1 MFKEYFGHDYNAR
14 HDFKIMALRTKMG
27 FEGYGLF
34 WMLVEELY
42 CNGNSLPLDGIE
54 VLAHCNKVGAAKLRR
69 VVMEFGLF
77 EVDEAAGTFCSR
89 RIGEALNSR
98 NGKAEERKASAS
110 SAAAARWGARKADAG
125 AEQRGSDAG
134 RMDDATHDGCEADA
148 GRIADTVRD
157 GCGTDAERMDGAM
170 RDGCGTHAGRIADTM
185 RNDANKRKEEKRKEK
200 RKITTSSTTAAAETP
215 GGEKPAPTKA
225 ASPPAPPQGA
235 TDEDIGAEL
244 RGLLGDAGVQ
254 YQVTQKSGFS
264 DISAVEGY
272 IAEFAGQLALEGKG
286 DEHGMRL
293 ALHFAYWLA
302 KKRERQLRTNGQTG
316 NHGNQIIGGNNGDGA
331 VADPAALLGWQ
342 YPAAALGVRPT
353 DAEIRE
359 EIRHRNVLQGAYNLL
374 MGSSPGS

>member
-14 HDFKIMALRTKMG
+14 HDFKIMSLRAKMG

-77 EVDEAAGTFCSR
+77 EVDEAAGTFSSR

-98 NGKAEERKASAS
+98 NGKAEERKASAAT
-110 SAAAARWGARKADAG
+110 AAAARWGAKKPNAG
-125 AEQRGSDAG
+125 AAQREEDAG
-134 RMDDATHDGCEADA
+134 RMDDAAQSGCETDA
-148 GRIADTVRD
+148 ERITDAMRN
-157 GCGTDAERMDGAM
+157 GCGTDASRIADTM
-170 RDGCGTHAGRIADTM
+170 RGGCEADAGRIADTM

-200 RKITTSSTTAAAETP
+200 KKITTTSSSAVAQTPGSETP
-215 GGEKPAPTKA
+215 TSGNV
-225 ASPPAPPQGA
+225 ASPPPQGA
-235 TDEDIGAEL
+235 TEEDIGAEI
-244 RGLLGDAGVQ
+244 RELLGNESVQ
-254 YQVTQKSGFS
+254 YQIAQKSGFR
-264 DISAVEGY
+264 DVSAVEGY

-302 KKRERQLRTNGQTG
+302 KKRERQLKTNGQAG
-316 NHGNQIIGGNNGDGA
+316 NHGNQDIGGNNGDGA

-342 YPAAALGVRPT
+342 YPAAAYGVKPT

-359 EIRHRNVLQGAYNLL
+359 ELRHRKVLQGAYALIA
-374 MGSSPGS
+374 GSSRDD